1 MGVAARAG
9 LAAVAACAALA
20 APRPAPGPAAVA
32 AAQGAPATADGVDWA
47 RGLVIARA
55 VGTADRRAPSPTVA
69 RVGSLREAEDR
80 ARAALVA
87 AARALPVA
95 GGGTVGDALDADA
108 AAAARLDAAAV
119 TLVEVETQWLPDG
132 SVRIRRGLAVESI
145 RQALAG
151 PRAVAPAWAGADR
164 DADADAAPT
173 SIVVDAT
180 GVAVTPAVGVE
191 LAVGQGGAATA
202 LPAVWRAAAPKDR
215 DKKKGSLLGARPAR
229 VRATA
234 AAGATL
240 VLEADVD
247 VDLAAAA
254 AAGAVVIVV
263 VSEER

>member
-108 AAAARLDAAAV
+108 AAAARLAAAAG

-132 SVRIRRGLAVESI
+132 SVRLRRGLAVEAI

-164 DADADAAPT
+164 DADAAPT

-229 VRATA
+229 ARATA

-240 VLEADVD
+240 VLEADAD

-254 AAGAVVIVV
+254 AAGAAVIVV
-263 VSEER
+263 VSEDR